1 MKETRHLLTLFC
13 MLLLVTALR
22 AQTNPNDITGLQ
34 LWLDASDPNGNGT
47 TPANASAITT
57 WSDKSG
63 NNRHATLFSAGSG
76 VTNPAYYQNQI
87 NGKAVVRFTRTSAT
101 AGVGFSSPT
110 DIRAMTSPE
119 LTIFTVYKQG
129 TRSGD
134 QAVWGNDD
142 GNWDRFFF
150 STRSST
156 PDDGAV
162 SIGNVNPTTVNVAGS
177 GTLNAVQCL
186 TAVYSKAGGTNGSAI
201 YLSGQLV
208 QRFTDNTT
216 NGTDALSVLR
226 IGLDGDNN
234 FYQGDMAEVIVY
246 NRKLTDCQITQIN
259 RYLNIKYGVSF
270 SAVNISA
277 GGATTFQ
284 EGGSVTLNTTAPST
298 SRQWLRDGVAI
309 SGATGASYVAT
320 ETGSYRVTANTGCLD
335 TSAAI
340 NVTATIP
347 AQPNNAL
354 ALDGVNDY
362 IDLGTGIPVNNIRT
376 LECWVKFNNFTDNQE
391 IINKSSVGR
400 GIELLVYNNRLAFFC
415 MNNADVSYINHSTS
429 NMVTGRWYHVV
440 ATWNGTDRSTMRL
453 YVDGNSVGTRTD
465 AGNINTV
472 GLAEPTAPTKL
483 LVGDWNDFS
492 RPFNGTID
500 EVRIWNTV
508 RTEAQV
514 RANAYDTLPRN
525 TAGLL
530 VYLRMDHGTSG
541 GTNTGFTTVKNYV
554 AGGPT
559 ATLVNMARTGTVS
572 NFVESYGMVAPMPV
586 AASGIYSTGFV
597 ANWTV
602 PVVGEVNNYLL
613 DVSTD
618 PDFGSFVSGY
628 NARNVGN
635 VTNFTVTGLTLGVNY
650 YYRLRANKTTLAN
663 QGANTYAYTSVRTAA
678 ALPAKWAEFTA
689 TTQGS
694 SVLLKWATLSEFNTS
709 HFIVERS
716 NDGRQF
722 VALGRVEAAGEATD
736 KQFYQ
741 YTDAGAVAGV
751 NHYRIRL
758 IDKDG
763 TSTYSD
769 IRTVQLR
776 NDNRVLVYPIP
787 ARDHLFIEL
796 KDQSAGSRDGR
807 IISMTGQVV
816 MRFRMSSNRE
826 KININTLQAG
836 SYLVQFDNGVAARFD
851 KK

>member
-1 MKETRHLLTLFC
+1 MKEMRHLLTLFC

-22 AQTNPNDITGLQ
+22 AQTNPNEIPGLQ
-34 LWLDASDPNGNGT
+34 LWLDASDPNGDGS
-47 TPANASAITT
+47 TPANGATVTSWA
-57 WSDKSG
+57 DKSG
-63 NNRHATLFSAGSG
+63 FNRHASNHTAGSG
-76 VTNPAYYQNQI
+76 FTRPVYRSNEI
-87 NGKAVVRFTRTSAT
+87 NGKGVIRFARTSGTIGA
-101 AGVGFSSPT
+101 GFSAPL
-110 DIRAMTSPE
+110 DIRAMTNPDI
-119 LTIFTVYKQG
+119 TIFTVYRQG
-129 TRSGD
+129 TQSGD
-134 QAVWGNDD
+134 QAVWGCDN
-142 GNWDRFFF
+142 GGFDRFFF
-150 STRSST
+150 SSRTAGSS
-156 PDDGAV
+156 GSV
-162 SIGNVNPTTVNVAGS
+162 SFGNVSPYLVAVANAGELNV
-177 GTLNAVQCL
+177 VKCL
-186 TAVYSKAGGTNGSAI
+186 TAVYSRNGGANNSAI
-201 YLSGQLV
+201 YLSGELV
-208 QRFTDNTT
+208 APFTDYTT
-216 NGTDALSVLR
+216 TGTDALNAIR
-226 IGLDGDNN
+226 IGLDGDDN
-234 FYQGDMAEVIVY
+234 FYNGDMAEMIVY
-246 NRKLTDCQITQIN
+246 NRKLTACEIAQVN

-284 EGGSVTLNTTAPST
+284 EGGSVTLNTTAPAT
-298 SRQWLRDGVAI
+298 SRQWLRDNVAI
-309 SGATGASYVAT
+309 SGATGTSYVAT
-320 ETGSYRVTANTGCLD
+320 ETGSYRVAANTGCLD

-347 AQPNNAL
+347 SQPNNAL

-415 MNNADVSYINHSTS
+415 MNGSDVSYINHMTD

-440 ATWNGTDRSTMRL
+440 ATWNGTDRTTMRL
-453 YVDGNSVGTRTD
+453 YVDGTSVGTRTD
-465 AGNINTV
+465 AGNINAT

-483 LVGDWNDFS
+483 LVGDWNDFT

-508 RTEAQV
+508 RTEAEV
-514 RANAYDTLPRN
+514 RAAAYDTLPRN

-586 AASGIYSTGFV
+586 IATGIYSTGFV
-597 ANWTV
+597 ANWTA

-618 PDFGSFVSGY
+618 PGFGSFVSGY

-635 VTNFTVTGLTLGVNY
+635 VTSFTVTGLTLGVNY
-650 YYRLRANKTTLAN
+650 HYRLRANKTTLAN

-689 TTQGS
+689 TAQGAN
-694 SVLLKWATLSEFNTS
+694 VLLKWATLSEFNTS

-722 VALGRVEAAGEATD
+722 IALGRVEAAGEATD

-741 YTDAGAVAGV
+741 YTDASAVAGV

-776 NDNRVLVYPIP
+776 DDSRILVYPVP
-787 ARDHLFIEL
+787 ARDHLFIEW
-796 KDQSAGSRDGR
+796 KDQSAGAKEGR
-807 IISMTGQVV
+807 IISMNGQVV
-816 MRFRMSSNRE
+816 MRFRMNSNRE
-826 KININTLQAG
+826 KINIATIQAG
-836 SYLVQFDNGVAARFD
+836 SYLVQLDNGVTARFD
-851 KK
+851 KQ